1 MSSPK
6 RPQSLAVPGNPTCL
20 GGCGRV
26 TSWFLLSPAQR
37 LWTCR
42 PRSCNLRKP
51 QRALTVDRL
60 GMSEI
65 IISLRSVKPKLTAK
79 SKAQFY
85 GAFARGSIGPAARSL
100 PLATVCQKSFCLVQD
115 TEDLPV
121 FGPAT
126 CFTRQPA
133 LMPVFEPLLAC
144 AHLFPSS
151 VYAAMPA

>member
-1 MSSPK
+1 MHPTSRSLVQASIAAGSDMPTSAEY
-6 RPQSLAVPGNPTCL
+6 RLFRLGARQSVIFVALTLLA
-20 GGCGRV
+20 GGCREI
-26 TSWFLLSPAQR
+26 
-37 LWTCR
+37 
-42 PRSCNLRKP
+42 
-51 QRALTVDRL
+51 VD
-60 GMSEI
+60 
-65 IISLRSVKPKLTAK
+65 V
-79 SKAQFY
+79 
-85 GAFARGSIGPAARSL
+85 L
-100 PLATVCQKSFCLVQD
+100 PVLAED

>member
-51 QRALTVDRL
+51 QRALTVD
-60 GMSEI
+60 
-65 IISLRSVKPKLTAK
+65 
-79 SKAQFY
+79 
-85 GAFARGSIGPAARSL
+85 
-100 PLATVCQKSFCLVQD
+100 